1 MYYDEGVHQI
11 PHFHVV
17 YAEYAASIMI
27 RNTGYSGRKLPRT
40 QHRKVCKWASLNEQK
55 LRVNFDRV
63 RAGQPPVRIPGL

>member
-27 RNTGYSGRKLPRT
+27 GTLDILAGELPRA
-40 QHRKVCKWASLNEQK
+40 QYSKVYKWASLNEQK